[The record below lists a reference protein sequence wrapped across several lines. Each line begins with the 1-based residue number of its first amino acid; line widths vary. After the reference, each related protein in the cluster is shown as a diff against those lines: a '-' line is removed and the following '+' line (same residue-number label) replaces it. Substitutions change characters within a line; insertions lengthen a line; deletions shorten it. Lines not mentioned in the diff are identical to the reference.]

1 MNFLGGSL
9 PTHAQLGYLPLR
21 MPNPPV
27 PFQPS
32 EQTAPKLAF
41 WLVLGGVPTVLLNRA
56 VIPALPGSRS
66 GIEVVLERTLALGG
80 ISSQLLALTLT
91 LLLVRLITASIGA
104 ASGGALERLF
114 ILPIGS
120 AVGFLV
126 VAASAGTLDPELHL
140 LLAAVCCVGLI
151 LCARPA
157 LKHTSTRSGGILLVL
172 IAVASVCYAAARLV
186 AIRASVDAVARSYV
200 VARWLATSGQFFD
213 LLSLAWVVTWLVVSW
228 RAQGVVRAGAAFLI
242 TMLFALL
249 AHYGQHQDATFIQ
262 VISAR
267 GFAALAREPEPLL
280 PAAVFGLLDLLAL
293 MLSLG
298 LLSLRTLHNAA
309 LHRGMALL
317 LLGRCSLDVPALAGM
332 TTAGALLLAWF
343 APTCGEQASIPSA
356 RLTTDHPEDLGP
368 STDKATPSEMRAD
381 ERSLWF
387 ARRAPSR
394 CSQ

>member
-1 MNFLGGSL
+1 M
-9 PTHAQLGYLPLR
+9 PITPYPLE
-21 MPNPPV
+21 
-27 PFQPS
+27 PS
-32 EQTAPKLAF
+32 ERTAPRLAF

-56 VIPALPGSRS
+56 IIPALPGSRS

-80 ISSQLLALTLT
+80 ISSQLLALTVA
-91 LLLVRLITASIGA
+91 LLLVRLVSASIGA
-104 ASGGALERLF
+104 ASSGALERLF

-140 LLAAVCCVGLI
+140 LLAAVCCAGLV

-157 LKHTSTRSGGILLVL
+157 LKHVATRSGGILLVL
-172 IAVASVCYAAARLV
+172 VAVASVCYAAARLV

-200 VARWLATSGQFFD
+200 IARWLATSGQCVD
-213 LLSLAWVVTWLVVSW
+213 IISLGWVVTWLVISR
-228 RAQGVVRAGAAFLI
+228 RAQGATRVGVAFLI
-242 TMLFALL
+242 TALLALL

-267 GFAALAREPEPLL
+267 AFAALAREPGPLL

-298 LLSLRTLHNAA
+298 LLSLRNPNDVVLR
-309 LHRGMALL
+309 RGMALL
-317 LLGRCSLDVPALAGM
+317 LVGRCSLDVPALAGM

-343 APTCGEQASIPSA
+343 APS
-356 RLTTDHPEDLGP
+356 
-368 STDKATPSEMRAD
+368 KAL
-381 ERSLWF
+381 ERTSVPPG
-387 ARRAPSR
+387 R
-394 CSQ
+394 QETEHTE